1 MIIGCFCYWFQP
13 IQVGNNE
20 RWKKKLDNFAFEM
33 EGQLKWLNK
42 GKKVKLGEKWETEVK
57 NSGFL
62 VLMVVQL
69 KRQWY
74 NFEIQWQYFE
84 PVEVQDMRKHMI

>member
-1 MIIGCFCYWFQP
+1 MIIGCYCYWFQP
-13 IQVGNNE
+13 IQAGSNE
-20 RWKKKLDNFAFEM
+20 RWKKKLDNLAFEM

-42 GKKVKLGEKWETEVK
+42 GKKVKLGEKWETEGK

>member
-1 MIIGCFCYWFQP
+1 
-13 IQVGNNE
+13 
-20 RWKKKLDNFAFEM
+20 
-33 EGQLKWLNK
+33 
-42 GKKVKLGEKWETEVK
+42 
-57 NSGFL
+57 
-62 VLMVVQL
+62 MVVQL